1 MLLCPSLNI
10 HQLLVRVR
18 LAAALS
24 CSLPLSAATLP
35 ATLSAT
41 LSAALSQ
48 MVNRAYFTL
57 ISLSMVAAAARLAY
71 DSLGQ
76 YRPQH
81 LK

>member
-24 CSLPLSAATLP
+24 CSLPLSAA
-35 ATLSAT
+35 
-41 LSAALSQ
+41 LSQ

-57 ISLSMVAAAARLAY
+57 ISLSMVAAASRLAY
-71 DSLGQ
+71 DSLGRYQ
-76 YRPQH
+76 PQH